1 MGREAVEGCCS
12 PFHNGAGSQR
22 NNVTWA
28 KACLHTKCHLD
39 LSSRLAT
46 PDMGRKWWSCALFG
60 GDLGPH
66 VTQCGLG
73 RVLPLY
79 QLESC
84 STQTFCHNRHR
95 PKNRGGCC
103 ALFGGWGGAG
113 SQSNTT
119 LPELRPTSVSSGIL
133 IYLAIWPQWTWT
145 ENGGGGAVPFLG
157 EELVPHPT

>member
-1 MGREAVEGCCS
+1 MSPGPRLTSIPSVILIYPAVW
-12 PFHNGAGSQR
+12 PHQ
-22 NNVTWA
+22 TWA
-28 KACLHTKCHLD
+28 ENGGVV
-39 LSSRLAT
+39 
-46 PDMGRKWWSCALFG
+46 PFFW

-79 QLESC
+79 QLASC

-145 ENGGGGAVPFLG
+145 ENGGGSCAFFGGGAGSTSNIMWPGPLPPCRVSS
-157 EELVPHPT
+157 